1 MEDTAIH
8 WHHCQGMSLGP
19 YEVRYLDIC
28 AIFLSPVP
36 KKALYFEDVNGILDH
51 LVFL

>member
-19 YEVRYLDIC
+19 YEGDLVYLDIC
-28 AIFLSPVP
+28 YTFLSPAP
-36 KKALYFEDVNGILDH
+36 KRALY
-51 LVFL
+51 